1 MIAAVL
7 GAILFGVIVLLYV
20 ALLLGMPLGEYAMG
34 GKHKVIPKRNRM
46 VFAVSILIQLY
57 GIVALLQAGSVVDA
71 GLSTGVAKVSCY
83 IFAVYLTLNVF
94 MNAFSR
100 STKERWVMTP
110 LSAIVA
116 VCYWIVASG
125 V

>member
-1 MIAAVL
+1 MIPAIF
-7 GAILFGVIVLLYV
+7 GAIIFGVIVLLYV
-20 ALLLGMPLGEYAMG
+20 ALLLGKPFGEYAMG
-34 GKHKVIPKRNRM
+34 GKYKVIPKRNRM

-57 GIVALLQAGSVVDA
+57 GIVALLQAGNVVQV
-71 GLSTGVAKVSCY
+71 GLPTGVARVSCY

-100 STKERWVMTP
+100 SRKERWVMTP

-116 VCYWIVASG
+116 LCYWIVASG
-125 V
+125 I